1 MTQQYSCRSELSS
14 CDCLLQHGARTLATP
29 AVAAAAGLTSS
40 SSTPSAEGALSSS
53 SECTDG
59 SSLSVTHGFFSLESV
74 VELTQ
79 TPSLR
84 QKLSVTYL
92 MRARLQSP
100 HRRPRLRAASGRVP
114 DCLTGRSSWNSH
126 LLPAW
131 SMHADAPDV
140 NGVAPGVAAAAGD
153 TSSSSTPSAPP
164 TGRITQAPQ
173 V

>member
-59 SSLSVTHGFFSLESV
+59 SSPSVTHGFCSLESV
-74 VELTQ
+74 VELKQ

-84 QKLSVTYL
+84 Q
-92 MRARLQSP
+92 RLFSHSP
-100 HRRPRLRAASGRVP
+100 
-114 DCLTGRSSWNSH
+114 
-126 LLPAW
+126 
-131 SMHADAPDV
+131 DA
-140 NGVAPGVAAAAGD
+140 GAVAVSA
-153 TSSSSTPSAPP
+153 SSSSTASSKRQSARLFDWQIVM
-164 TGRITQAPQ
+164 G
-173 V
+173 